1 MKNKPTTNYQL
12 LSTNWRQRRPGLT
25 LIELLIAF
33 SIIGLVSI
41 LVAAVYFAHSRLF
54 STQNTS
60 IDVAS
65 QNRLALDEM
74 VNQIREGQAVVA
86 TCALC
91 PPDSTSD
98 NTVVILQIWP
108 IDSSGEPFEP
118 TGSDYDFIIY
128 KRDASDNTKL
138 VKKIIPGAG
147 SFRQAIE
154 KIIATDISD
163 LTFNYDDDAN
173 PSSTSQVMINLTT
186 SANSGGKTITSSQ
199 TSKAVLRN
207 K

>member
-1 MKNKPTTNYQL
+1 MDSDKLTFNKLHLTFDRKKKSVKCQVSSVKCQRG
-12 LSTNWRQRRPGLT
+12 LS

-41 LVAAVYFAHSRLF
+41 LVASVYFAHSRLF

-74 VNQIREGQAVVA
+74 TNQIRESQAVVA
-86 TCALC
+86 TCTLC

-98 NTVVILQIWP
+98 TVVILQIWP
-108 IDSSGEPFEP
+108 IDSSGELFQPA
-118 TGSDYDFIIY
+118 GSDYDFIIY
-128 KRDASDNTKL
+128 KKDSSDNTL

-147 SFRQAIE
+147 SQ
-154 KIIATDISD
+154 
-163 LTFNYDDDAN
+163 
-173 PSSTSQVMINLTT
+173 
-186 SANSGGKTITSSQ
+186 
-199 TSKAVLRN
+199 
-207 K
+207 

>member
-108 IDSSGEPFEP
+108 IDSSGEL
-118 TGSDYDFIIY
+118 S
-128 KRDASDNTKL
+128 
-138 VKKIIPGAG
+138 KKSSPL
-147 SFRQAIE
+147 
-154 KIIATDISD
+154 IS
-163 LTFNYDDDAN
+163 L
-173 PSSTSQVMINLTT
+173 I
-186 SANSGGKTITSSQ
+186 
-199 TSKAVLRN
+199 
-207 K
+207 